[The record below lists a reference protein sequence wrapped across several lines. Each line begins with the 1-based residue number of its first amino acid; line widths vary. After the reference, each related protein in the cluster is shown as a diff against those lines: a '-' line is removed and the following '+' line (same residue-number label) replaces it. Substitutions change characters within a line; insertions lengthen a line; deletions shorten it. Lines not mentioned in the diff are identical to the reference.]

1 MKDCGCYYLVDVT
14 QGSKDWLYMRKGR
27 ITMSNIGKIVGHA
40 PYCTLSHEDLGKCF
54 RGLLKEDFSDEAKK
68 RMDLGNQY
76 EPLVRDA
83 LAKKL
88 GVEIKET
95 GFAIWK
101 KDPRFGASLDG
112 IINDDVGIEIKCPA
126 KMYGPIKNFLER
138 REKGEAKE
146 DEIEHIWKSQYDQ
159 IIGNG
164 VITGRKWMIFC
175 VYSIEEKKMFYQKVK
190 VDYDYWHNFLYP
202 KACEF
207 YDKYM
212 V

>member
-40 PYCTLSHEDLGKCF
+40 PYCTLTHEELGKCF
-54 RGLLKEDFSDEAKK
+54 RGLMKEDFSEEAKK

-76 EPLVRDA
+76 EPLVRDT

-126 KMYGPIKNFLER
+126 KMYQPIKNFIEK

-146 DEIEHIWKSQYDQ
+146 DDFQHIWKSQYDQ

-175 VYSIEEKKMFYQKVK
+175 VYSIEEKKDV
-190 VDYDYWHNFLYP
+190 LP
-202 KACEF
+202 ESESGLRLLA
-207 YDKYM
+207 
-212 V
+212 

>member
-1 MKDCGCYYLVDVT
+1 
-14 QGSKDWLYMRKGR
+14 MRKGR
-27 ITMSNIGKIVGHA
+27 ITMSNLGKIVGHA

-54 RGLLKEDFSDEAKK
+54 RGLLKEDFSDDAKK

-83 LAKKL
+83 LAQKL

-112 IINDDVGIEIKCPA
+112 IISDDVGIEIKCPA

-138 REKGEAKE
+138 REKGEVKE
-146 DEIEHIWKSQYDQ
+146 DEIGHIWKSQYDQ

-207 YDKYM
+207 YDKFM

>member
-1 MKDCGCYYLVDVT
+1 
-14 QGSKDWLYMRKGR
+14 
-27 ITMSNIGKIVGHA
+27 MSNLGKIVGHA
-40 PYCTLSHEDLGKCF
+40 PYCNLSHEDLGKCF
-54 RGLLKEDFSDEAKK
+54 RGLLKEDFSDDAKK

-83 LAKKL
+83 LAQKL

-112 IINDDVGIEIKCPA
+112 VINEDTGIEIKCPM
-126 KMYGPIKNFLER
+126 KMYGPVKDYMER
-138 REKGEAKE
+138 KEKGLARD
-146 DEIEHIWKSQYDQ
+146 DEIGHIWKSQYDQ
-159 IIGNG
+159 VIRNG

-175 VYSIEEKKMFYQKVK
+175 VYSISEKKIFYQKVK
-190 VDYDYWHNFLYP
+190 VDYDYWNTFLYP

-212 V
+212 A

>member
-1 MKDCGCYYLVDVT
+1 
-14 QGSKDWLYMRKGR
+14 MRKGR
-27 ITMSNIGKIVGHA
+27 ITMSNLGKIVGHA

-54 RGLLKEDFSDEAKK
+54 RGLLKEDFSDDAKK

-83 LAKKL
+83 LAQKL

-112 IINDDVGIEIKCPA
+112 IISDDVGIEIKCPA
-126 KMYGPIKNFLER
+126 KMYGPIKKFLER

-146 DEIEHIWKSQYDQ
+146 DEIGHIWKSQYDQ

-207 YDKYM
+207 YDKFM

>member
-27 ITMSNIGKIVGHA
+27 ITMSNLGKIVGHA

-54 RGLLKEDFSDEAKK
+54 RGLLKEDFSDDAKK

-83 LAKKL
+83 LAQKL

-112 IINDDVGIEIKCPA
+112 IISDDVGIEIKCPA

-138 REKGEAKE
+138 REKGETTE
-146 DEIEHIWKSQYDQ
+146 DEIGHIWKSQYDQ

-190 VDYDYWHNFLYP
+190 VDYDYWHKFLYP

-207 YDKYM
+207 YDKFM

>member
-76 EPLVRDA
+76 EPVVRDA

-138 REKGEAKE
+138 REKGDAKE

-164 VITGRKWMIFC
+164 VITGRTWMIFC
-175 VYSIEEKKMFYQKVK
+175 VYSIEDKKLFYQKVK

>member
-1 MKDCGCYYLVDVT
+1 MKDCGCYYLVDVQ
-14 QGSKDWLYMRKGR
+14 QGSKDWLFMRKGR
-27 ITMSNIGKIVGHA
+27 ITMSNLGKIVGHA
-40 PYCTLSHEDLGKCF
+40 PYCNLSHEDLGKCF
-54 RGLLKEDFSDEAKK
+54 RGLLKEEFSEESKK
-68 RMDLGNQY
+68 RMNLGNEY
-76 EPLVRDA
+76 EGPVRDL

-112 IINDDVGIEIKCPA
+112 VISDNIGIEIKCPL
-126 KMYGPIKNFLER
+126 KMYKPVIEFI
-138 REKGEAKE
+138 EKRKKGLASDTDFK
-146 DEIEHIWKSQYDQ
+146 HIWKSQYDQ

-175 VYSIEEKKMFYQKVK
+175 VYSIEEKRMFYQKVK
-190 VDYDYWHNFLYP
+190 VDYDYWYNFLYP

-207 YDKYM
+207 YDNYM